1 MGEETPP
8 ITTEKVLQE
17 RDGERP
23 AFESLP
29 LRSTDPPCSAWGLYG
44 VQDELGTLNLLTPAR
59 VLSAKSEIIEGLSI
73 SLNLPLNVPLKPMN
87 PARKPCVH
95 RFNVKPFS
103 NDDELDINTQSSSHW
118 DGLRHFPYLKSKTF
132 YNGMT
137 QDEISGE
144 ESTTRLGVHNYS
156 RNPITGRGVLLDYR
170 SWATANGIEY
180 DAFSTHRITLKN
192 LLACA
197 ESQKTIFREGDILII
212 RSGWTEDYYNL
223 SKEEQEALGGRTNR
237 TFVGVDNTMEMA
249 KWHWD
254 MQFSAVAGDTNAYE
268 AWPPE
273 MSSALGL
280 ALHEV
285 FLAGWGMPIGEVWNL
300 EDLANCCT
308 RLKRWS
314 FFLTS
319 QPLDIPGGIASPCN
333 AMAIF

>member
-1 MGEETPP
+1 MGEEALF
-8 ITTEKVLQE
+8 TTAEKVQQE
-17 RDGERP
+17 RERERP
-23 AFESLP
+23 TFESLP
-29 LRSTDPPCSAWGLYG
+29 LSHAHALYSAWGLYG
-44 VQDELGTLNLLTPAR
+44 AEDELGTLNLLAPDR
-59 VLSAKSEIIEGLSI
+59 VLSARSEIVDGLAI
-73 SLNLPLNVPLKPMN
+73 SLNLPLNILLKPMN
-87 PARKPCVH
+87 PARKPCAH
-95 RFNVKPFS
+95 RFNIKPFS

-118 DGLRHFPYLKSKTF
+118 DGLRHFPHLKSRTF

-144 ESTTRLGVHNYS
+144 EPTTRLGVQNYS
-156 RNPITGRGVLLDYR
+156 RKPIAGRGILLDYR
-170 SWATANGIEY
+170 SWAKENGINY
-180 DAFSTHRITLKN
+180 DAFSTHRITLKD

-212 RSGWTEDYYNL
+212 RSGWTEDYYSLN
-223 SKEEQEALGGRTNR
+223 KEEREAIGGRTSR
-237 TFVGVDNTMEMA
+237 TFVGVENTLEMA

-254 MQFSAVAGDTNAYE
+254 MQFAAVAGDTNAYE
-268 AWPPE
+268 AWPPDV
-273 MSSALGL
+273 SSALGL

-300 EDLANCCT
+300 EDLANCCR